1 MAADT
6 WAMPS
11 RPDSPFRR
19 GMRAFLRKR
28 VAVISLLTI
37 FVLYGAGLYT
47 MLAEF
52 GVDIGLQD
60 PLRTN
65 LSERRTLRTVDGAT
79 ESLGVFSERLQ
90 VDLDVIATLNPEISE
105 DFGPLGPD
113 TVLPANTELVLG
125 ADESLQPPSSR
136 HWFGTDRSGRDLFAR
151 AFYSLRTTVIIS
163 VISVLLGN
171 IFLGLSLGLLAGY
184 RGGRVDTVIMRLAD
198 LVLAMPGLVYLIV
211 IVAVFRDRVTEWFR
225 SLEEAT
231 GAGWL
236 IAQGVDDY
244 VLIVFAMSLLGW
256 AGAARFYRGQTLSL
270 RESDYIL
277 AAETIGAS
285 TPRVLVRHL
294 FPGILPWFIVG
305 FSAGMGEMAGSEV
318 VLTWLGIGIT
328 PPTAS
333 FGTMVSAAGGFTS
346 LIQYP
351 WMLLVP
357 MLFLLPILAGLQ
369 SVGRR
374 RQRRAQS
381 PLEITLSIRD
391 PLISCAQP
399 RRVGRP

>member
-1 MAADT
+1 MSERSVAAET

-11 RPDSPFRR
+11 KPETPFRR
-19 GMRAFLRKR
+19 GLRALLRKR
-28 VAVISLLTI
+28 VAVVAILTI

-52 GVDIGLQD
+52 GLDIGLQD
-60 PLRTN
+60 PIRTN
-65 LSERRTLRTVDGAT
+65 LSERRTVRTTDGVT
-79 ESLGVFSERLQ
+79 ESLGVFSERLE
-90 VDLDVIATLNPEISE
+90 VDIARVVALNPEIDE
-105 DFGPLGPD
+105 EFGPLGPD

-125 ADESLQPPSSR
+125 KDETLQPPSWR

-151 AFYSLRTTVIIS
+151 AMYSLRTTVIIS

-184 RGGRVDTVIMRLAD
+184 RGGRVDALIMRLAD

-211 IVAVFRDRVTEWFR
+211 IVAVFRDRITEWFR
-225 SLEEAT
+225 SLEAAT
-231 GAGWL
+231 GANWL

-256 AGAARFYRGQTLSL
+256 AGAARFYRGQVLSL
-270 RESDYIL
+270 REMDFIL

-294 FPGILPWFIVG
+294 FPGILPWFVVG
-305 FSAGMGEMAGSEV
+305 FSAGMGEIAGSEV

-328 PPTAS
+328 APTPS

-357 MLFLLPILAGLQ
+357 MMFLLPILLAFNLLGD
-369 SVGRR
+369 
-374 RQRRAQS
+374 A
-381 PLEITLSIRD
+381 ITDAIN
-391 PLISCAQP
+391 P
-399 RRVGRP
+399 RLR

>member
-1 MAADT
+1 MSERAVTAET

-11 RPDSPFRR
+11 KPETPFRR
-19 GMRAFLRKR
+19 GLRALLRKR
-28 VAVISLLTI
+28 VAVVAILTI

-52 GVDIGLQD
+52 GLDIGLQD
-60 PLRTN
+60 PIRTN
-65 LSERRTLRTVDGAT
+65 LSERRTVRTTDGVT
-79 ESLGVFSERLQ
+79 ESLGVFSERLE
-90 VDLDVIATLNPEISE
+90 VDIARVVALNPEIDE
-105 DFGPLGPD
+105 EFGPLGPD

-125 ADESLQPPSSR
+125 KDETLQPPSSR

-151 AFYSLRTTVIIS
+151 AMYSLRTTVIIS

-184 RGGRVDTVIMRLAD
+184 RGGRLDALIMRLAD

-211 IVAVFRDRVTEWFR
+211 IVAVFRDRITEWFR
-225 SLEEAT
+225 SLEAAT
-231 GAGWL
+231 GANWL

-256 AGAARFYRGQTLSL
+256 AGAARFYRGQVLSL
-270 RESDYIL
+270 REMDFIL

-294 FPGILPWFIVG
+294 FPGILPWFVVG
-305 FSAGMGEMAGSEV
+305 FSAGMGEIAGSEV

-328 PPTAS
+328 APTPS

-357 MLFLLPILAGLQ
+357 MMFLLPILLAFNLLGD
-369 SVGRR
+369 
-374 RQRRAQS
+374 A
-381 PLEITLSIRD
+381 ITDAIN
-391 PLISCAQP
+391 P
-399 RRVGRP
+399 RLR